1 MHAFKKSHLTKIR
14 MITARTPTLL
24 KFRIFN
30 QITNA
35 PYCDCFNPE
44 EEWVVTSTDGMVPK
58 CVARHCLYINVHKS
72 FMMSGMVTSKGFTA
86 QSETFKKWS

>member
-1 MHAFKKSHLTKIR
+1 LSARTEEAWMHAFKKSYLTKIR
-14 MITARTPTLL
+14 MVVAKTPTLL

-44 EEWVVTSTDGMVPK
+44 EEWVVTSTHGMVPK
-58 CVARHCLYINVHKS
+58 LVVRHCLYINVHKS
-72 FMMSGMVTSKGFTA
+72 FMMSGIVTSKGFA
-86 QSETFKKWS
+86 A